1 MTGVIPRSTELQTAV
16 CVSDPAA
23 AAIVHDAAVDM
34 GANPVHVS
42 PIQLA
47 KGSLTCRDFTTIIY
61 DLAPWTDAVVPLV
74 RALRHAKRTVPVL
87 LYTPSTPTAATLLE
101 NCGEGDGIKVTVQ
114 STRSN
119 EICGVRENVAWLLA
133 ARDAELV
140 CYLVELLITDLPR
153 RPRDYIRA
161 TLACLIDREK
171 GRLIS
176 VRSVSAVLTVP
187 NRTIQRD
194 FESAGLPSPKT
205 VMDWLTLMFLSLA
218 ADTSRRAI
226 TTVAKDFG
234 AASYQVRRLRKR
246 LLHLSHR
253 SVHAAQSFDLVFLTF
268 AEACRVPSTIARDVI
283 ARAG

>member
-1 MTGVIPRSTELQTAV
+1 MTRVIPRSTELQTAV

-23 AAIVHDAAVDM
+23 AAVVHHAAVDM
-34 GANPVHVS
+34 GANPVHIP

-47 KGSLTCRDFTTIIY
+47 KVALTGGDFTTIIY

-74 RALRHAKRTVPVL
+74 RALRHANRTVPVL

-101 NCGEGDGIKVTVQ
+101 HCGGGDGLKVTVQ

-119 EICGVRENVAWLLA
+119 EICGVRENIAWLLA
-133 ARDAELV
+133 ARHAELV
-140 CYLVELLITDLPR
+140 CYLVELLITDLPT

-176 VRSVSAVLTVP
+176 VRSVSAALTVP

-194 FESAGLPSPKT
+194 FESAGLPSPKA

-218 ADTSRRAI
+218 ADSRGRAI
-226 TTVAKDFG
+226 ASVANDFG
-234 AASYQVRRLRKR
+234 AARYQVRRLRKR
-246 LLHLSHR
+246 LLHLSRR
-253 SVHAAQSFDLVFLTF
+253 SVRAEQSFDLVFLAF
-268 AEACRVPSTIARDVI
+268 AEACRVPSTIARNVI